1 MIYRILY
8 TVYGISIVQKFNGF
22 FQGKENESSDETEK
36 EKTEDKPE
44 EKKEEKTEDKTEEV
58 KETKTEDS
66 KPEDKTEE
74 APKSDEPAKETSEE
88 AAETEKTAEVEKV
101 EEVTKSEE
109 SIEKG
114 KNFSS
119 SVLKTS
125 SYVEKLI
132 IISSEATTEEKVEK
146 EKTGKTEEVVKVEV
160 KIFTKPNPKISSYQ
174 FSSAENSFGNFR

>member
-1 MIYRILY
+1 MSHKYESFTIPDI
-8 TVYGISIVQKFNGF
+8 ISRKIHKL

-44 EKKEEKTEDKTEEV
+44 EKKEDKTEDKTEEV

-88 AAETEKTAEVEKV
+88 TAETEKTAEVEKV

-114 KNFSS
+114 KNLSS
-119 SVLKTS
+119 WALKTS
-125 SYVEKLI
+125 SYFGHLI
-132 IISSEATTEEKVEK
+132 KISSEATTEEKVEE
-146 EKTGKTEEVVKVEV
+146 EKTGETEEVAKVEV
-160 KIFTKPNPKISSYQ
+160 KILTKPNPKFSLPKLNCRKFIS
-174 FSSAENSFGNFR
+174 

>member
-1 MIYRILY
+1 MHESLILSH
-8 TVYGISIVQKFNGF
+8 TVYSIRHINSTKIHWL
-22 FQGKENESSDETEK
+22 FQV
-36 EKTEDKPE
+36 KPE

-58 KETKTEDS
+58 KETKTEGS

-74 APKSDEPAKETSEE
+74 APKSAEE
-88 AAETEKTAEVEKV
+88 AAETEKTAEVGKV

-132 IISSEATTEEKVEK
+132 IISSEATTEEKVEE
-146 EKTGKTEEVVKVEV
+146 EKTGETEEVAKVEV
-160 KIFTKPNPKISSYQ
+160 KIFTKPNPKIFPYQ
-174 FSSAENSFGNFR
+174 NSSAENSFGNFR